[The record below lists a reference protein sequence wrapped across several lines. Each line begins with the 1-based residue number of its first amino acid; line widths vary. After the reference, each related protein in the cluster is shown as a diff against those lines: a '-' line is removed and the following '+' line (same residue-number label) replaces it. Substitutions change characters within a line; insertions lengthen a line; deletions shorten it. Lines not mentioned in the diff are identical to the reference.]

1 MTTAQGKRARSNA
14 ALLPTVLQLL
24 AMYAA
29 GYRGRRWAE
38 AFARLKTTADLLTTK
53 ETTDDAAT

>member
-1 MTTAQGKRARSNA
+1 MTDRTKRARSNA

-38 AFARLKTTADLLTTK
+38 AFARLKTTAELLK
-53 ETTDDAAT
+53 ESTDA

>member
-1 MTTAQGKRARSNA
+1 MTTAAQKRARSNA

-38 AFARLKTTADLLTTK
+38 AFARLKTTADLLK
-53 ETTDDAAT
+53 ESTDA